1 MIAQIYSS
9 LLCCYMWQLKWQLAR
24 YKSNLPR
31 WKYDR
36 NKKASQSKANHPLAN
51 KSVRPGSVRSPRE
64 QVWTGLGPGPGRS
77 FMWPITWGPPP
88 HLSEQTDRQTR
99 LKIFPSRWLR
109 MRAVTSMAAWKLL
122 FWTNRSW
129 NSSITTF
136 NKLFCINDKYFV
148 FEVEVFHSF
157 QSICHFTYVIWANC
171 SLSGSSSQIVLYLS
185 SKYHWSR
192 PFSNKRWRFVNLN
205 YRSMLA

>member
-1 MIAQIYSS
+1 MKIWQKQESFSVEGQPPTCQQVCTAGVGTLPTWTSLNRSGAKTRKEFHVTYHMGTSS
-9 LLCCYMWQLKWQLAR
+9 
-24 YKSNLPR
+24 
-31 WKYDR
+31 
-36 NKKASQSKANHPLAN
+36 
-51 KSVRPGSVRSPRE
+51 SPQR
-64 QVWTGLGPGPGRS
+64 
-77 FMWPITWGPPP
+77 
-88 HLSEQTDRQTR
+88 TDRQTDTTENISFPLTTYAGGKKCGR
-99 LKIFPSRWLR
+99 LKVVILDQPFMEL
-109 MRAVTSMAAWKLL
+109 VNNNIQQT
-122 FWTNRSW
+122 
-129 NSSITTF
+129 
-136 NKLFCINDKYFV
+136 FCINDKYFV